1 MKTNNFNKI
10 YYMGLSIILVPIIF
24 VGSILLLIFVS
35 GNSDKESEIKP
46 KKEIVVKTKTVI
58 VKDTVFIKKQV
69 LTPKI
74 SLQPKINDTVKKI
87 DTFNS
92 QIQ

>member
-1 MKTNNFNKI
+1 
-10 YYMGLSIILVPIIF
+10 MGLSIILVPIIF
-24 VGSILLLIFVS
+24 VVSILLLIFVS
-35 GNSDKESEIKP
+35 SNSDKESKIKP
-46 KKEIVVKTKTVI
+46 KKEIVVETKTVI
-58 VKDTVFIKKQV
+58 VRDTIFIKKQPPQ
-69 LTPKI
+69 TPKI